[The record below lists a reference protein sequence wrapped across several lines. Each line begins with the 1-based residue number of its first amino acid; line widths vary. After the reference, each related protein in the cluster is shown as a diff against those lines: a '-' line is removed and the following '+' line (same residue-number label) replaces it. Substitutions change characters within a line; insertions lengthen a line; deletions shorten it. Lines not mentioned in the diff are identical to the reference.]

1 MLFSIGLLG
10 PPDLVDKVL
19 EFAEGFPQYHFLDL
33 RYEDENDT
41 VPLFEKNRGRM
52 DVCLFMGNW
61 PHLKVKKYYGD
72 RDCGIPMV
80 YVADTSLGIYQA
92 LAKMLYDG
100 VDTRRWSIDTA
111 TPEEAER
118 CLAHVGLRP
127 EALFFLPV
135 ESPIDRKEFVD
146 FHKSLWEKGETTAA
160 ATFLKGAYVEL
171 SRYGMP
177 VYRCTPSL
185 GGLKEGLVRAV
196 LELEALKAKA
206 SQLVVGLVSFGRSFD
221 PAGSSSGGDGQDGR
235 GGRDGQ
241 GGRDDPEGSDGRDV
255 QDKGRTDGNER
266 RLQRRSDK
274 ADSKTYRARLLTA
287 LLEWARPLGVSVVP
301 VEGGRF
307 SVFMTRGVL
316 EEITKGQTQFET
328 AERISKACGR
338 HVFFGFGVAPTA
350 SLSFANASLAINYAM
365 ETSQS
370 CTFAVFEDSR
380 VVGPLGP
387 AQTSELPLH
396 PLEFTTSTTDPTLV
410 SMSSKSG
417 LSVATISRVQAALRA
432 NGSLFITADNLAAY
446 MSMSERNARR
456 ILARLEEAGL
466 AKVAGLN
473 QAGTRGRPQK
483 VYRVTLG

>member
-61 PHLKVKKYYGD
+61 PYLKVKKYYGD

-100 VDTRRWSIDTA
+100 VDTRRLSIDTA

-206 SQLVVGLVSFGRSFD
+206 SQLVVGLVSFGAAIEPTD
-221 PAGSSSGGDGQDGR
+221 PPDGGDGREARGGR
-235 GGRDGQ
+235 GGPHDQ
-241 GGRDDPEGSDGRDV
+241 GARDGRDAPV
-255 QDKGRTDGNER
+255 GLDGQRGDGAGRRAQRGSDRTDG
-266 RLQRRSDK
+266 Q
-274 ADSKTYRARLLTA
+274 TYRARLLKA

-316 EEITKGQTQFET
+316 DEITKGQTQFET

-338 HVFFGFGVAPTA
+338 PVFFGFGVAPTA

-370 CTFAVFEDSR
+370 CAFAVFEDSR

-387 AQTSELPLH
+387 AQTSPLH
-396 PLEFTTSTTDPTLV
+396 PLQFTTSTTDPALV
-410 SMSSKSG
+410 SMSSQSG
-417 LSVATISRVQAALRA
+417 LSVATLSRVQAALRA

-466 AKVAGLN
+466 ARVAGLN